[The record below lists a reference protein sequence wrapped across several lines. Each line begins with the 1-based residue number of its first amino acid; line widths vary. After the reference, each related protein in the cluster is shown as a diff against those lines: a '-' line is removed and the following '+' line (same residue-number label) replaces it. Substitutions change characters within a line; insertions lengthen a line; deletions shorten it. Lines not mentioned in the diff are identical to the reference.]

1 MTTLLERAMAKAK
14 SLPQQR
20 QDEVGQMLLE
30 IVEHDNSELR
40 LSSQQQAEVKRRLTS
55 KIEFVPDAEMKAL
68 FTKLSR

>member
-55 KIEFVPDAEMKAL
+55 KIEFVPDGEMKAL